1 MQSMESHAPTID
13 DDAAL
18 LRRYAGG
25 GDASAFAELVR
36 RYAGMVYATARRVTG
51 DAAAAEDV
59 AQDCFLRLARAS
71 HAIHGSLPAW
81 LHRTSL
87 NRSLELVRSD
97 RARRK
102 REVEAAATSRQDAAG
117 DADESAQL
125 IAHVDESLAALPQT
139 LRIVLTEHFLAGR
152 TQQEIADRLG
162 VDQSTISRRVERGL
176 DELRRRLR
184 DAGVAAIALPAV
196 LAATSRADAAPP
208 SVQQSLTKIGLAGV
222 RGNAA
227 AGAASNMTRIVALS
241 GAALALVVVAG
252 GVWLHHSNKAAAPAR
267 VTPPSAAVTGAERE
281 ELELFEHEILIAW
294 ADAPAPVRATFA
306 REAPNAKIEQ
316 LEVERENGE
325 IVYSADVPLDGKPYE
340 ITVAA
345 DGRLVAKKPAD
356 DDAQVKH

>member
-1 MQSMESHAPTID
+1 MQPPASTID

-18 LRRYAGG
+18 LRRYAGDA
-25 GDASAFAELVR
+25 DASAFAELVR

-87 NRSLELVRSD
+87 NRSLELVRSN

-102 REVEAAATSRQDAAG
+102 REVEAAAGAATSRQHAAG
-117 DADESAQL
+117 EADESAQL
-125 IAHVDESLAALPQT
+125 IAHVDEALAGLPET
-139 LRIVLTEHFLAGR
+139 LGIVLTEHFLAGR

-196 LAATSRADAAPP
+196 LAATSRAEAAPP

-252 GVWLHHSNKAAAPAR
+252 GVWLHHSTKAAAPAR

-345 DGRLVAKKPAD
+345 DGRLVAKRPAD
-356 DDAQVKH
+356 DDAQVKD